1 MIEEGARRVRARPS
15 CNDGAAMSSEDWRVE
30 TRLADSGAAER
41 LHAAAGAANLY
52 EHARRELYGR
62 AALSHDENRVI
73 AYTDTREHAEAAQ
86 SALEALVAIEGL
98 AAAFELQRWHPQ
110 AERWEDADVP
120 LPHDEEAVQEEQREA
135 ETADLAADYAE
146 TQRTG
151 VPEWEVR
158 VTLPK
163 HSDAVALAKKLA
175 AEGMPSQRHWT
186 YLLVGTFSE
195 AEAKLLAERI
205 RDEAPEASDVRVEGT
220 MAYVLSHEPH
230 NKLLAANPF
239 VLF

>member
-1 MIEEGARRVRARPS
+1 MNG
-15 CNDGAAMSSEDWRVE
+15 EDWRVE
-30 TRLADSGAAER
+30 ARLADSSAAAQ
-41 LHAAAGAANLY
+41 LHAAAGAAKLY

-62 AALSHDENRVI
+62 AALSHDENRVL

-86 SALEALVAIEGL
+86 VALEALVAMEGL
-98 AAAFELQRWHPQ
+98 AASYAIQRWHPL

-120 LPHDEEAVQEEQREA
+120 LPSGEEAIEEEA
-135 ETADLAADYAE
+135 HEGEAADLALDYAE
-146 TQRTG
+146 AQRAG

-175 AEGMPSQRHWT
+175 EGDIRSQRHWT
-186 YLLVGTFSE
+186 YLLIGAFSE
-195 AEAKLLAERI
+195 EEANMLAERI
-205 RDEAPEASDVRVEGT
+205 RGEAPEGSDVRVEGT

-230 NKLLAANPF
+230 SKLLAANPF